1 MKNIWLL
8 SSIFLSTVIT
18 FNSAQAIELRSGFGG
33 PEGFGDLSQLPNDD
47 ESSSKLNLPFT
58 LNFFGQNYST
68 FWVNNNGNITFRGPL
83 DEYTP
88 APFPIANQP
97 MVAAWWGD
105 VDTSAEGGGAVY
117 TASPDQNTLVNTW
130 HNVGY
135 YDAHND
141 KANDFQMT
149 LLNRPDTGTGN
160 FDIELRIGNFNGLRV
175 MQVTVPAAR
184 GVFQRRQGMM
194 PATKRI
200 FLSFRVFHPICSST
214 CQHKQC
220 GHEHAWSLDHG
231 DPKRQNIR
239 WIFTGG
245 PTPT

>member
-97 MVAAWWGD
+97 MVAH
-105 VDTSAEGGGAVY
+105 GGGMWILAPWEGVLY
-117 TASPDQNTLVNTW
+117 TLRHQIRIPWLTL
-130 HNVGY
+130 
-135 YDAHND
+135 
-141 KANDFQMT
+141 
-149 LLNRPDTGTGN
+149 GTTS
-160 FDIELRIGNFNGLRV
+160 
-175 MQVTVPAAR
+175 VTTTR
-184 GVFQRRQGMM
+184 TMI
-194 PATKRI
+194 K
-200 FLSFRVFHPICSST
+200 
-214 CQHKQC
+214 
-220 GHEHAWSLDHG
+220 
-231 DPKRQNIR
+231 
-239 WIFTGG
+239 
-245 PTPT
+245 PTTSR